1 MPAEALARTDASVA
15 FGFGE
20 DQTEGRLDISPT
32 IRGMGR
38 PFEQQLPW
46 MRPHITRGCCSPVT
60 DIELRVLYII
70 CTVNTGNLGGPSYEE
85 VLSWKC
91 GACGDACRTC
101 SNGSGH
107 AAPAASSAGG
117 VL

>member
-1 MPAEALARTDASVA
+1 
-15 FGFGE
+15 
-20 DQTEGRLDISPT
+20 
-32 IRGMGR
+32 MGR
-38 PFEQQLPW
+38 RLPVHNFGGLGRHW
-46 MRPHITRGCCSPVT
+46 NSDCVPCVKLKTPNYRVCCSPVT
-60 DIELRVLYII
+60 DIEPRVLYMVS
-70 CTVNTGNLGGPSYEE
+70 TVNTGDLGGPSYEE